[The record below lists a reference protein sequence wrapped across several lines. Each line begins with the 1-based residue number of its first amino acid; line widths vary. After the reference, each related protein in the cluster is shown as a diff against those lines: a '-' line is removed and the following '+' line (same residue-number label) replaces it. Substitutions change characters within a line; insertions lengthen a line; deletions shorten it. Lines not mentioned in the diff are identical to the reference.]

1 MYFYIIIII
10 YSSCRHKAIKILV
23 NIKKSCIMT
32 LATKKL
38 VRKQESVDLT
48 ATLAEALKLLMV
60 TNIFEKTKK
69 K

>member
-1 MYFYIIIII
+1 
-10 YSSCRHKAIKILV
+10 
-23 NIKKSCIMT
+23 MT

-38 VRKQESVDLT
+38 VRKQKSVDLT
-48 ATLAEALKLLMV
+48 PTLTEALKLLMV

>member
-1 MYFYIIIII
+1 
-10 YSSCRHKAIKILV
+10 
-23 NIKKSCIMT
+23 MT

-48 ATLAEALKLLMV
+48 ATLTEALKLLMV